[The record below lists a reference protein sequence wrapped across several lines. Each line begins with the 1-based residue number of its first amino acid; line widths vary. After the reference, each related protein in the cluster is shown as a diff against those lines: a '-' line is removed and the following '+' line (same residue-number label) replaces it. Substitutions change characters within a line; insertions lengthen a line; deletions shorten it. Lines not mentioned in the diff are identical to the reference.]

1 MNNSDIKILVVD
13 DVADNVKIVLSI
25 LKEESYS
32 LSFAF
37 SGQSALEQAQLE
49 AFDLILLD
57 IMMPNMDGFE
67 VCKQLKQSS
76 LNHLTPVI
84 FLSARADVE
93 SIAKGFELGG
103 VDYVVKPFHPD
114 EILARVNT
122 HVSLALANRR
132 LEANFQALSTKSKLQ
147 HQRLL
152 DEIETSQREMIYVL
166 MEMMEMSSD
175 ETGQHI
181 RRVAEISRQL
191 AHQLDYL
198 TIEDETLLFHA
209 APMHDIGK
217 MAIPR
222 EILHK
227 PGPLSDEEFE
237 VVKAHTSRAADFF
250 PKSRRRLIRA
260 AAQIAEQ
267 HHEHWDGKGY
277 PKGLVGEEIHI
288 YGRIVALADSFD
300 SLTHNRCYRPAWT
313 VERALD
319 YIKQQRGLKFD
330 PQLVDILLA
339 NAELFSAIVEDSND

>member
-67 VCKQLKQSS
+67 VCKQLKHSS
-76 LNHLTPVI
+76 LNQQTPVI

-166 MEMMEMSSD
+166 MEMMERD
-175 ETGQHI
+175 
-181 RRVAEISRQL
+181 RPA
-191 AHQLDYL
+191 Y
-198 TIEDETLLFHA
+198 
-209 APMHDIGK
+209 P
-217 MAIPR
+217 P
-222 EILHK
+222 
-227 PGPLSDEEFE
+227 
-237 VVKAHTSRAADFF
+237 
-250 PKSRRRLIRA
+250 RRRDLQTTGPPA
-260 AAQIAEQ
+260 
-267 HHEHWDGKGY
+267 
-277 PKGLVGEEIHI
+277 GLP
-288 YGRIVALADSFD
+288 D
-300 SLTHNRCYRPAWT
+300 YR
-313 VERALD
+313 R
-319 YIKQQRGLKFD
+319 
-330 PQLVDILLA
+330 
-339 NAELFSAIVEDSND
+339 